1 MKGKI
6 WCIVALF
13 CMLLFCCPACKEERL
28 LWEGTQEDGLSE
40 ESNAED
46 TVPEAE
52 DLQETGTIYV
62 HVCGA
67 VVCPGVYELPVGSRL
82 HDAVNKAGGFDEEAD
97 REAENLVRELVDG
110 EKARIPFIGET
121 VVVSEEAKI
130 DINTADL
137 KLLCEIPGIGESRA
151 QAIVDYRKEHGGF
164 QSAKEL
170 MNVPGIKE
178 GIYAKMSP
186 YIECGQIQ

>member
-13 CMLLFCCPACKEERL
+13 CILLLCCSACKEERL

-40 ESNAED
+40 ESNAEVTIAD
-46 TVPEAE
+46 TENPRA
-52 DLQETGTIYV
+52 TGTIYV

-67 VVCPGVYELPVGSRL
+67 VVCPGVYELPAGSRL
-82 HDAVNKAGGFDEEAD
+82 HDAVNQAGGFDEEAD

-110 EKARIPFIGET
+110 EKARIPFIGEA
-121 VVVSEEAKI
+121 VVISEESKI
-130 DINTADL
+130 DINTADV

-151 QAIVDYRKEHGGF
+151 QAIVDYREEHGGF

>member
-13 CMLLFCCPACKEERL
+13 CILLLCCSACKEERL

-40 ESNAED
+40 ESNAEVTVAD
-46 TVPEAE
+46 TENPRA
-52 DLQETGTIYV
+52 TGTIYV

-67 VVCPGVYELPVGSRL
+67 VVCPGVYELPAGSRL

-110 EKARIPFIGET
+110 EKARIPFIGEA
-121 VVVSEEAKI
+121 VVISEESKI
-130 DINTADL
+130 DINTADV

-151 QAIVDYRKEHGGF
+151 QAIVDYREEHGGF